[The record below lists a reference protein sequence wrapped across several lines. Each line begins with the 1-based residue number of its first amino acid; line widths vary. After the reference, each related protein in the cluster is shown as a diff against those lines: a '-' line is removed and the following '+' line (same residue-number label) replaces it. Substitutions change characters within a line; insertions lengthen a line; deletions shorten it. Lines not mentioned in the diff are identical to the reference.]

1 MPLSLA
7 EAILL
12 ALAIFAYVGAFVAA
26 FVGARRA
33 DGPSALGPR
42 LALAVGLVAHGV
54 ALAARVARLGD
65 LCLTDITTGVLFLTA
80 CCTLIGLAV
89 DLREDVRS
97 LPLFLVP
104 PIATAL
110 GLGTTAALDQPVLLP
125 PLDETASIALR
136 IHVGT
141 AFVAYAAFAL
151 SALLGLM
158 YLRLLGALK
167 SKRIGSVARGMPPLE
182 RLDRLALG
190 ATSTGVILLA
200 VSLLVGVLAQRAS
213 GALGREWLTDGKT
226 LLAFGTWAA
235 YAIVAGLRGKSVL
248 LGRRMALANVAVFG
262 LVVFTWLG
270 TPLILG
276 WSHPRG

>member
-1 MPLSLA
+1 MPLSLP

-12 ALAIFAYVGAFVAA
+12 AIAINAYVGAFVAA
-26 FVGARRA
+26 FVGLRRGQEA
-33 DGPSALGPR
+33 NGRGPR
-42 LALAVGLVAHGV
+42 AALVV
-54 ALAARVARLGD
+54 ALIAHSATFGSRAWRLGD
-65 LCLTDITTGVLFLTA
+65 LGLTDLTTTVLFLTA
-80 CCTLIGLAV
+80 CCTLIGLVV
-89 DLREDVRS
+89 DARENVRS

-125 PLDETASIALR
+125 PLGETASIALR

-151 SALLGLM
+151 SAVLGLM

-167 SKRIGSVARGMPPLE
+167 QKRLGSVARGMPPLE

-190 ATSTGVILLA
+190 ATSTGVILLGL
-200 VSLLVGVLAQRAS
+200 SLLVGVLAQRAT
-213 GALGREWLTDGKT
+213 GVLGPEWLKDGKT

-235 YAIVAGLRGKSVL
+235 YAIVAALRGKSVL
-248 LGRRMALANVAVFG
+248 LGRRMAWANVVVFG
-262 LVVFTWLG
+262 LVVLTWLG

-276 WSHPRG
+276 SSHPRG

>member
-7 EAILL
+7 EVIPL

-26 FVGARRA
+26 FVGLRRGEA
-33 DGPSALGPR
+33 ATGRGPR
-42 LALAVGLVAHGV
+42 WALSVGLVLHG
-54 ALAARVARLGD
+54 AAFASRAWRLGD
-65 LCLTDITTGVLFLTA
+65 LALTDLTTAVLFLTA
-80 CCTLIGLAV
+80 CCTLIGLVV
-89 DLREDVRS
+89 DACENVRS

-125 PLDETASIALR
+125 PLGETASIALR

-158 YLRLLGALK
+158 YLRLQGALK
-167 SKRIGSVARGMPPLE
+167 QKRLGSVARGMPPLE

-190 ATSTGVILLA
+190 ATSTGVILLGL
-200 VSLLVGVLAQRAS
+200 SLLVGVLAQRAT
-213 GALGREWLTDGKT
+213 GVLGPEWLKDGKT

-235 YAIVAGLRGKSVL
+235 YAIVAALRGKSVL
-248 LGRRMALANVAVFG
+248 LGRRMAWANVVVFG
-262 LVVFTWLG
+262 LVVLTWLG

-276 WSHPRG
+276 SSHPRG